1 VIAGI
6 ARPGIAVALAATLT
20 AGCGAA
26 GPAGTAGHASPRSAG
41 GHRARPVGAP
51 HRRQS
56 MTVRFGR
63 GRRAVVF
70 GLREPAGIIL
80 GYTISVPRGVVAR
93 AWSQV
98 PGLTVPLEIRTSP
111 NGPVASCRR
120 SGPRIVCTQGE
131 EGCPMPAA
139 TWRVR
144 IVKLAG
150 PAGRVTLRLRVGR
163 PQVGSRHART
173 HHPSRRA

>member
-1 VIAGI
+1 MIAGI
-6 ARPGIAVALAATLT
+6 ARPGIAVAVAAMLS

-26 GPAGTAGHASPRSAG
+26 PAAVPAGTARHASTRPPG
-41 GHRARPVGAP
+41 GHRVRPVMRETRVPQGGRSA
-51 HRRQS
+51 
-56 MTVRFGR
+56 TVRFGR
-63 GRRAVVF
+63 GRLTAVF

-80 GYTISVPRGVVAR
+80 GYTISAPAGVVAR

-98 PGLTVPLEIRTSP
+98 PGVTVPLAIRTTP

-120 SGPRIVCTQGE
+120 SGPRVVCTQGE

-150 PAGRVTLRLRVGR
+150 PPGRVTLRLRVGR
-163 PQVGSRHART
+163 E
-173 HHPSRRA
+173 